1 MTTVALEP
9 ADDLVLGQYYRA
21 TWNGGAC
28 PNNLY
33 SGFACLFR
41 FDLSS
46 IPASASIDS
55 AYIRLVQVSAPE
67 GAYNATQAFYK
78 ISDANGDWIEG
89 TKNNTLAGAGEPCY
103 NAKCADGA
111 GGVTTAWAGGAGC
124 KAAGTDY
131 VNTILASKVTNR
143 SDSQYTAY
151 QIDFNADG
159 LAVLESWFGEA
170 TNNGLLLK
178 EYVNSAIWG
187 LKEHATADYR
197 PLLSVTYTEA
207 ASGALLKVNMNGNMQ
222 SLTGGFHG

>member
-1 MTTVALEP
+1 MTTSTFYP
-9 ADDLVLGQYYRA
+9 AADLVLGQFYRV
-21 TWNGGAC
+21 TFNGGAC

-33 SGFACLFR
+33 SGFSCLFR

-46 IPASASIDS
+46 IPASATIDS
-55 AYIRLVQVSAPE
+55 AYIRLVKVDAPSSSYNSPQV
-67 GAYNATQAFYK
+67 FYK
-78 ISDANGDWIEG
+78 IADANGDWIEG

-103 NAKCADGA
+103 NAKCADGS

-131 VNTILASKVTNR
+131 VNTVLASGNTNR
-143 SDSQYTAY
+143 ADDQYTAY

-178 EYVNSAIWG
+178 EYVYSSVWG

-197 PLLSVTYTEA
+197 PLLSVTYTA